1 MDAHWLIESDPLLRA
16 AVLALMGLPAL
27 FILCSRRTRGWRR
40 LLWALSTQLPWLF
53 VVLYIWVWVQRYA
66 EAPADSPTLD
76 GAFGW
81 WLLVFPW
88 AVYLLYR
95 TTRRSDA
102 AARKS
107 DSG

>member
-1 MDAHWLIESDPLLRA
+1 MNAHWLIESDPLLRA

-27 FILCSRRTRGWRR
+27 LVLLSRHSRGWRK

-53 VVLYIWVWVQRYA
+53 VALYVWVWVQRYA
-66 EAPADSPTLD
+66 ESPADSPSLE

-81 WLLVFPW
+81 WLLAFPW

-95 TTRRSDA
+95 ATRRRDMA
-102 AARKS
+102 TRKS
-107 DSG
+107 DSA